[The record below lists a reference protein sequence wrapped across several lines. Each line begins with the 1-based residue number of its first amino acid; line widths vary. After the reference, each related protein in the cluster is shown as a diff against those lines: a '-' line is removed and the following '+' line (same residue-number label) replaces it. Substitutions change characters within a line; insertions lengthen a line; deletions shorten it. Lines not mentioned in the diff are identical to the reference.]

1 MGKEIIK
8 LQNILLPMG
17 EPYTSLYKMYDRGE
31 EKEIKADGILC
42 MEKGQIFDGSTY
54 FNSCSAGKWFEYTN
68 VKELQLKIKAKG
80 DFTLKLTRYTVKDT
94 TPIEE
99 NAEFSLETQEEI
111 LISRDY
117 SLAAAREVVLS
128 YPNPNPNSNS
138 NAESQ
143 EGLLSF
149 MIVAHG
155 PCEFLEG
162 CYEGIIDK
170 SQIRPVTLTMA
181 ITTFQKEEFI
191 LRNLKLLRK
200 EILESGEEIADH
212 FYVHV
217 VDNGRTLDENAGGH
231 SRIQIHGN
239 INAGGSGGFAR
250 GMIETMKQPVKAT
263 HILLMDDDVLIQ
275 TESIKRTYVLL
286 KILKPKYCKH
296 FLSGAMLF
304 YENMHVQHEDVGYVI
319 EEENGGY
326 GPVKPAMDLYKI
338 EDCCYNEMVKPNKKN
353 QYAGWW
359 YCCIPMEYVRED
371 NLPLPLF
378 VRGDDVEYSLRNKA
392 EFLTMNG
399 ICVWHMGF
407 TQKFNAAME
416 FYQVHRNSLM
426 YQAISQVCPE
436 CNFLNRMEYFV
447 RTEIMR
453 FRYDGAELLLEA
465 VEDFCK
471 GPEFLRKA
479 MGAEIIKEKSKKNEK
494 LRPLAE
500 FPNISV
506 DVKNLYKDVP
516 CTKSTMALHRLTYNG
531 HYLPKKMLRDET
543 GVIPYDWFL
552 AIGKQYRHTR
562 LLAVNPHTMEANL
575 RIMDKKRGRK
585 LRKRAQKVFRECRK
599 REKELQMQ
607 YNSAAKEFTSL
618 EFWEKYLGI

>member
-17 EPYTSLYKMYDRGE
+17 EPYSSLYQMYDRGE
-31 EKEIKADGILC
+31 KKKINKDGRFF
-42 MEKGQIFDGSTY
+42 MKKGEIFDAGTY
-54 FNSCSAGKWFEYTN
+54 FNSCSAGKWFQYTN
-68 VKELQLKIKAKG
+68 ITGLQLKIKAKG
-80 DFTLKLTRYTVKDT
+80 DFTLKLTHYTVKET

-99 NAEFSLETQEEI
+99 NAKFSLETTEEI
-111 LISRDY
+111 LCSRDFFFEE
-117 SLAAAREVVLS
+117 LEEVVLEF
-128 YPNPNPNSNS
+128 P
-138 NAESQ
+138 NAEHLK
-143 EGLLSF
+143 GLVAF
-149 MIVAHG
+149 FIVAHSD
-155 PCEFLEG
+155 CEFLDG
-162 CYEGIIDK
+162 CYEGEIEEDK
-170 SQIRPVTLTMA
+170 IRPVTLSMA
-181 ITTFQKEEFI
+181 ITTFHKEEFI
-191 LRNLKLLRK
+191 LRNIELLRK
-200 EILESGEEIADH
+200 EILESKEEIANNL
-212 FYVHV
+212 YVHV
-217 VDNGRTLDENAGGH
+217 VDNGQTLDQTAGKH
-231 SRIQIHGN
+231 SHIEIHKN

-286 KILKPKYCKH
+286 KIQKKEYEKH

-326 GPVKPAMDLYKI
+326 GPVKPAMDFYKI
-338 EDCCYNEMVKPNKKN
+338 EDCCYNEVLQPDKKN

-359 YCCIPMEYVRED
+359 YCCIPMEYVRKD

-416 FYQVHRNSLM
+416 LYQVHRNSLM
-426 YQAISQVCPE
+426 YQAISQVCME

-447 RTEIMR
+447 RIELMR
-453 FRYDGAELLLEA
+453 FRYDSAELLIEA

-471 GPEFLRKA
+471 GPDFLKKA
-479 MGAEIIKEKSKKNEK
+479 VGAEIIKEKSKKNEK
-494 LRPLAE
+494 LKPLSE
-500 FPNISV
+500 FPEITV
-506 DVKNLYKDVP
+506 DIKKLYQDEPYSKV
-516 CTKSTMALHRLTYNG
+516 TMLLHRLTYNG
-531 HYLPKKMLRDET
+531 LYLPKRMLRNEIA
-543 GVIPYDWFL
+543 VIPYDWFL
-552 AIGKQYRHTR
+552 ALGKQYRHTR
-562 LLAVNPHTMEANL
+562 LLAVNPHTLEGNL

-585 LRKRAQKVFRECRK
+585 LRKRARKVFRECRS
-599 REKELQMQ
+599 RNKELQTQ
-607 YNSAAKEFTSL
+607 YKNAAKELTSL
-618 EFWEKYLGI
+618 EFWETYLGI

>member
-31 EKEIKADGILC
+31 KKIIREDGSLC
-42 MEKGQIFDGSTY
+42 MKKGQVFDGSTY
-54 FNSCSAGKWFEYTN
+54 FNSCSAGKWFQYTN
-68 VKELQLKIKAKG
+68 ITGLRLKIMGKG
-80 DFTLKLTRYTVKDT
+80 DFTLKLTKYTVKDA

-99 NAEFSLETQEEI
+99 NAELSLEMQEEI
-111 LISRDY
+111 LVSRDF
-117 SLAAAREVVLS
+117 SLSDPEEVVLS
-128 YPNPNPNSNS
+128 FPNQ
-138 NAESQ
+138 ESQ
-143 EGLLSF
+143 EGLVAF

-155 PCEFLEG
+155 ECEFQSG
-162 CYEGIIDK
+162 CYEGYIEKD
-170 SQIRPVTLTMA
+170 QIRQVTLSMA

-191 LRNLKLLRK
+191 LRNIELLRR
-200 EILESGEEIADH
+200 EILESKEEIADN

-217 VDNGRTLDENAGGH
+217 VDNGRTLDESAGKH
-231 SRIQIHGN
+231 SRIQIYGN

-250 GMIETMKQPVKAT
+250 GMIETMKQPKKAT

-286 KILKPKYCKH
+286 KILKVEYQNH

-319 EEENGGY
+319 KEENGGY
-326 GPVKPAMDLYKI
+326 GPVKPAMDFYKI
-338 EDCCYNEMVKPNKKN
+338 EDCCYNEVIQLNQEN

-359 YCCIPMEYVRED
+359 YCCIPMQYVRED

-392 EFLTMNG
+392 KFLTMNG

-416 FYQVHRNSLM
+416 LYQVHRNSLM
-426 YQAISQVCPE
+426 YQAISQVCQE
-436 CNFLNRMEYFV
+436 CDFLNRMEYFV
-447 RTEIMR
+447 RVEIMR
-453 FRYDGAELLLEA
+453 FRYDSAELLLEA

-471 GPEFLRKA
+471 GPDFLRKA